1 MPLTRADYQGHDFN
15 RSVCTFTMRNG
26 ADTVQFAASWAL
38 MDAIEPDQRS
48 NTGQRDAQFARL
60 RDRLE
65 GIADRKFFS
74 MRDGERPSKIIILTA
89 MDVGV

>member
-15 RSVCTFTMRNG
+15 RSVCSFTMLNG

-38 MDAIEPDQRS
+38 MDVMDQGQRS
-48 NTGQRDAQFARL
+48 HSGQRDAQFERL
-60 RDRLE
+60 RDKIE

-74 MRDGERPSKIIILTA
+74 MQDGERPKKIIILTA
-89 MDVGV
+89 MDVEV

>member
-1 MPLTRADYQGHDFN
+1 MPLTRAEYQGHDFN
-15 RSVCTFTMRNG
+15 RSVCSFTMRNG

-38 MDAIEPDQRS
+38 MDIMDAGPRS
-48 NTGQRDAQFARL
+48 HSSQRDAQFARL
-60 RDRLE
+60 RDRIE

-74 MRDGERPSKIIILTA
+74 MIDGERPSKIIILTA

>member
-1 MPLTRADYQGHDFN
+1 MQLTRADYQGNDFN

-38 MDAIEPDQRS
+38 MDAIEAGPRS
-48 NTGQRDAQFARL
+48 HSGQRDAQFARL
-60 RDRLE
+60 RDRIE
-65 GIADRKFFS
+65 AIAERKFFS